1 MVSGVDHTT
10 DPFEGFHEF
19 VAARSSALIRTA
31 YLLTGDPHA
40 AEELLQAALVDLAR
54 RWKRVAQEGQ
64 PEAYVRRALHTR
76 HISAWRHRQ
85 VLLEV
90 PHADVPA
97 SRTNDFSAGVDD
109 RLAVV
114 QALRT
119 LSPRQRAVIV
129 LRYFEDRSEAE
140 TAYILGCSRGTVKSQ
155 THDALNH
162 LRSLIPAL
170 GDRDEVAT

>member
-1 MVSGVDHTT
+1 VDQTN
-10 DPFEGFHEF
+10 DPFEGFHDF
-19 VAARSSALIRTA
+19 VAARSPALIRTA
-31 YLLTGDPHA
+31 YLLTGDPLA

-54 RWKRVAQEGQ
+54 RWKRVAREGQ

-85 VLLEV
+85 VLVEI
-90 PHADVPA
+90 PQPDVPA
-97 SRTNDFSAGVDD
+97 SQANDFSTNVDE
-109 RLAVV
+109 RLAIV
-114 QALRT
+114 QALRR

-129 LRYFEDRSEAE
+129 LRYFEDRSEVE

-155 THDALNH
+155 THDALNR
-162 LRSLIPAL
+162 LRSLLPAL